1 MSLRRRAAL
10 LTSAV
15 MVLAVLAVLVLARQ
29 VTAGALVTTVD
40 DDLRDLATVAE
51 RAVGTAGPGRGRSL
65 SELRDLERRGPGA
78 PGSPGAPR
86 HAPTGWSVDG
96 PVQLL
101 TTEGIPATTGVAA
114 LLPVTEAAAAVARS
128 GGAAAPLFED
138 IEVEGTP
145 LRVLTHPLPEG
156 GAVQLGRAMVEV
168 ESTLRTLTVRLLT
181 VGALLTA
188 LAAALAVV
196 VAARITRPVT
206 ELTATA
212 EHVARTQELDTRIA
226 PSGDDE
232 LARLG
237 RAFDGMLARI
247 EQARSAQTQLIADAS
262 HELRTPLTSLRTN
275 IDLLRSE
282 VVLSEEDHRQ
292 LLADLGDQ
300 LARFGALVDAL
311 IELARGDVALS
322 AAEPVDLDVL
332 VAAVVA
338 TTRRDHPSARITV
351 IGRRPATAAV
361 RVVGDRDRLAR
372 AIRNLVD
379 NAVLHGDG
387 EVEVEVGVDVT
398 DHHARGHA
406 RVCVRDHGSG
416 FKPADREHALERFYR
431 GEAAR
436 ERPGSGLGL
445 AIVAQTAR
453 AHGGW
458 VEIADVE
465 VTGDGAGEGAGDG
478 HGAGAQVRLVLPIE
492 P

>member
-15 MVLAVLAVLVLARQ
+15 MVLAVLVVLVLAGQ
-29 VTAGALVTTVD
+29 VTAGALVATVD
-40 DDLRDLATVAE
+40 DDLQDLAAIAE

-65 SELRDLERRGPGA
+65 SELRDLDQRGPGA
-78 PGSPGAPR
+78 PGSP
-86 HAPTGWSVDG
+86 HAPLHAPGRWSVDG

-101 TTEGIPATTGVAA
+101 TPEGIPAAGEAVT
-114 LLPVTEAAAAVARS
+114 LLPVSGEAAAVARS

-138 IEVEGTP
+138 IEVEGAP

-156 GAVQLGRAMVEV
+156 GAVQLGRSMVEV
-168 ESTLRTLTVRLLT
+168 ESTLGTLRLRLLT

-206 ELTATA
+206 ALTATA

-282 VVLSEEDHRQ
+282 VVLSQEDHRQ

-300 LARFGALVDAL
+300 LTRFGALVDGL
-311 IELARGDVALS
+311 VELARGDVALT
-322 AAEPVDLDVL
+322 AVAPVDLDAL

-338 TTRRDHPSARITV
+338 TARRDHPGARITV
-351 IGRRPATAAV
+351 SSPCPATSAA

-372 AIRNLVD
+372 AVRNLVD
-379 NAVLHGDG
+379 NAVLHGGG
-387 EVEVEVGVDVT
+387 EVEVSVDVV
-398 DHHARGHA
+398 DDHA
-406 RVCVRDHGSG
+406 RVCVRDHGPG
-416 FKPADREHALERFYR
+416 FGPTERVHALERFYR
-431 GEAAR
+431 GDAAR
-436 ERPGSGLGL
+436 QRPGSGLGL

-453 AHGGW
+453 VHGGR
-458 VEIADVE
+458 VEIADVD
-465 VTGDGAGEGAGDG
+465 GGADSPGAGA
-478 HGAGAQVRLVLPIE
+478 GAGAQVCLVLPLE